1 MFRQIESLSNDNE
14 TKLNLLRERIQKLQK
29 VCVAYSGGVD
39 SSLVAAISQEQLG
52 DQAIAITGI
61 SASLADHLRIEAK
74 KQALW
79 IGIKHEE
86 CITNELEEPLYVNN
100 SEQRCFACKTELHKH
115 IREIAKVS
123 NNSQV
128 IDGVNHDD
136 LGEFRPGINAA
147 IKAGVQSPL
156 AEVKLNK
163 IAIRQ
168 ISKAL
173 GFPWWN
179 KPAQPCL
186 SSRFP
191 YGEKID
197 AASLKRVNDAEIW
210 IRNKGFAD
218 VRVRSYSSMAK
229 IELPENQI
237 DSFILGIERKEL
249 IRYFMSLGFKSVSI
263 DLEGLISGKLNR

>member
-1 MFRQIESLSNDNE
+1 MFHLIESLSNENE
-14 TKLNLLRERIQKLQK
+14 NKLNLLRERIHRLQK

-39 SSLVAAISQEQLG
+39 SSLVAAISKEQLG

-74 KQALW
+74 QQALW
-79 IGIKHEE
+79 IGIKHQE

-100 SEQRCFACKTELHKH
+100 SEQRCFACKNELHKH
-115 IREIAKVS
+115 IKEIAKVS

-136 LGEFRPGINAA
+136 LGDFRPGINAA
-147 IKAGVQSPL
+147 KKAGVQSPL
-156 AEVKLNK
+156 AEEKINK

-173 GFPWWN
+173 GFPWWD

-197 AASLKRVNDAEIW
+197 AVSLKRVSDAEIW
-210 IRNKGFAD
+210 IKNKGFTN
-218 VRVRSYSSMAK
+218 VRVRIYSSMAK
-229 IELPENQI
+229 IELPENEI
-237 DSFILGIERKEL
+237 NNFILKIERKDL
-249 IRYFMSLGFKSVSI
+249 ISYFLSLGFKSVSI
-263 DLEGLISGKLNR
+263 DLEGFISGKLNR